1 MPPSPLRC
9 LSSTFAVPVSALGAL
24 PCGCNIWS
32 DIMIFSG
39 KCWRPPPSALVTV
52 MICLSGCG
60 MVGFDT
66 LLSACPSL
74 VEYSPDE
81 QNQVANE
88 IAELPEGGV
97 IVEWLMDYAVLR
109 AQVRAC
115 M

>member
-1 MPPSPLRC
+1 
-9 LSSTFAVPVSALGAL
+9 VPVSALGAQ
-24 PCGCNIWS
+24 PYSYKTWS
-32 DIMIFSG
+32 DIMLFNG
-39 KCWRPPPSALVTV
+39 KCWRPLPSALVTV

-66 LLSACPSL
+66 LLSACPPL

-81 QNQVANE
+81 QCQVADE
-88 IAELPEGGV
+88 IAALPEGGV

>member
-1 MPPSPLRC
+1 VR
-9 LSSTFAVPVSALGAL
+9 ASALGAPL
-24 PCGCNIWS
+24 GGWKHWS

-39 KCWRPPPSALVTV
+39 KCWRPLPSALVTV

-66 LLSACPSL
+66 PLSACPPL

-81 QNQVANE
+81 QNQLADE
-88 IAELPEGGV
+88 IAALPEGGV
-97 IVEWLMDYAVLR
+97 IVEWLMNYAVLR

>member
-1 MPPSPLRC
+1 
-9 LSSTFAVPVSALGAL
+9 
-24 PCGCNIWS
+24 
-32 DIMIFSG
+32 
-39 KCWRPPPSALVTV
+39 
-52 MICLSGCG
+52 

-66 LLSACPSL
+66 SLSACPPV

-81 QNQVANE
+81 QSQVANE
-88 IAELPEGGV
+88 IAELPEGGA